1 MTISSCWAVAG
12 SNEGEQPEDRDRVSD
27 LPRATTVIPFNGQI
41 ESANER

>member
-12 SNEGEQPEDRDRVSD
+12 SNEGEQPEERDRVSD

-41 ESANER
+41 ESANEG